1 MCSLHKHYIWERAQ
15 RALLCGNPFPWSGLL
30 LHCTPTW
37 IHWRA
42 EELTI
47 SPNLWLWSTLFFN
60 YFNNKPKTFSA
71 IFFFKKASYLLS
83 ATRKLTSDKSLMRQ
97 EIKYGAVLYTVQLMR
112 RTHVHMCT
120 CSKEEKYIYILRERT
135 HKKERK
141 KKEKQ
146 IWITNAWRS
155 GTGGL

>member
-1 MCSLHKHYIWERAQ
+1 MCSLHKHYIWESRAQ

-30 LHCTPTW
+30 LHCPLTW

-71 IFFFKKASYLLS
+71 KIFLKASYLLS

-97 EIKYGAVLYTVQLMR
+97 EIKYEAVLYTVQLMR
-112 RTHVHMCT
+112 LTHVHMF
-120 CSKEEKYIYILRERT
+120 EGREIYLHFTWEDAQKR
-135 HKKERK
+135 
-141 KKEKQ
+141 KKEKKK
-146 IWITNAWRS
+146 NKY
-155 GTGGL
+155 G